1 MTLITQRLIC
11 DFSDFLM
18 SQENIGNGRNGV
30 LSGGEIY
37 LRLLSYSK
45 KYWHLFLLGIL
56 GFALYAA
63 TQTAFAKLMD
73 YIITAVGKHDE
84 SARLMIP
91 VAIMVIFLVRGVGSF
106 LGNYCFSDAA
116 RNVIHTLRVE
126 MFSKLLRLP
135 KMTYDGTSSGHLISK
150 FTYDVE
156 QVSGAAVDSLKVVV
170 REGFTVVG
178 LLIFLVYTDWK
189 LSLIFFAITP
199 FIAFVISYA
208 SQRFRIVN
216 KRIQN
221 SMGDVTHVASEV
233 IAGQT
238 EVRIYGGDSY
248 ENKRFSDVS
257 RYNLRQ
263 SMKLVLASSISV
275 PVIQLL
281 IAFSLSVLIWVA
293 LGVMGE
299 NTTAGEFAAY
309 ITAASMLAKPIRQI
323 TQIDAA
329 IQRGI
334 SACESIFGLLDA
346 EEESDSGVFSIDR
359 VKGAVVFDK
368 VSFAYST
375 EGKYVLRNVSF
386 VIEPG
391 QTVAIVGRSGS
402 GKSTVINLLLRFY
415 QPQSGQIS
423 IDTVPIE
430 QFKLENLRQQF
441 AMVNQRI
448 TLFNDTLAHNIAYG
462 KLGEHDEQE
471 IVNAAKAANAWEFI
485 ETLPMGLS
493 SHLGENGVNL
503 SGGQR
508 QRIAIARAFL
518 KDAPI
523 LILDEATS
531 ALDNESERKIQA
543 ALDVIMQGRTTI
555 VIAHRLSTIE
565 AADKILVLDEGQIV
579 EEGNHAT
586 LLEKN
591 GHYAQLY
598 NIQFANDECGQD

>member
-1 MTLITQRLIC
+1 
-11 DFSDFLM
+11 M
-18 SQENIGNGRNGV
+18 SQENIGKGRDEEV

-37 LRLLSYSK
+37 LRLLGYSK
-45 KYWHLFLLGIL
+45 KYWHLFLLGIF

-91 VAIMVIFLVRGVGSF
+91 AAIMVIFLVRGVGAF

-116 RNVIHTLRVE
+116 RNVIHSLRVE

-135 KMTYDGTSSGHLISK
+135 KTTYDGISSGHLISK

-178 LLIFLVYTDWK
+178 LLIFLIYTDWK

-216 KRIQN
+216 KRIQD

-233 IAGQT
+233 ISGQT
-238 EVRIYGGDSY
+238 EVKIYGGDNY

-323 TQIDAA
+323 TQVDTA

-346 EEESDSGVFSIDR
+346 EEENDNGVFAVER

-368 VSFAYST
+368 VSFAYS
-375 EGKYVLRNVSF
+375 EGKSVLRNISF

-402 GKSTVINLLLRFY
+402 GKSTLINLLLRFY

-448 TLFNDTLAHNIAYG
+448 MLFNDTLAHNIAYG
-462 KLGEHDEQE
+462 KLGENDEQK
-471 IVNAAKAANAWEFI
+471 IVSAAKAANAWEFI

-493 SHLGENGVNL
+493 SQLGENGVNL

-543 ALDVIMQGRTTI
+543 ALNVIMQGRTTI

-579 EEGNHAT
+579 EEGNHVT

-598 NIQFANDECGQD
+598 KIQFANDECEQN